1 MKYFKNIIT
10 VFVALVAM
18 SSCKN
23 TKVLTSYCT
32 NVEGIFKLHD
42 GMTLDEVSSTL
53 NVQPTDFYYAL
64 DNKFEVVTYVYRHN
78 YQLVSRKS
86 ISNETSL
93 RGGSARYKDEQ
104 TLFVILDA
112 NTKKLVYYITE
123 PGRKKAA
130 KEINYALLYKLK
142 K

>member
-1 MKYFKNIIT
+1 MLIT
-10 VFVALVAM
+10 
-18 SSCKN
+18 SCKN
-23 TKVLTSYCT
+23 SKVLTSYST

-42 GMTLDEVSSTL
+42 GMTLDEVSSAL

-64 DNKFEVVTYVYRHN
+64 DNKYEVVTYTYRRN
-78 YQLVSRKS
+78 YQLVARDRV
-86 ISNETSL
+86 NDEASL
-93 RGGSARYKDEQ
+93 RGGPARYKDEQ

-112 NTKKLVYYITE
+112 NTKKLIYYITE

>member
-1 MKYFKNIIT
+1 MKSMKQILLALI
-10 VFVALVAM
+10 VFLTIA
-18 SSCKN
+18 SCKESN
-23 TKVLTSYCT
+23 VLTSYCT

-42 GMTLDEVSSTL
+42 GMTLDEISAAL

-64 DNKFEVVTYVYRHN
+64 DDKYEVVTYTYRRN
-78 YQLVSRKS
+78 YQLVLRDE
-86 ISNETSL
+86 INDEASL
-93 RGGSARYKDEQ
+93 RGGSSRYKDEQ

-112 NTKKLVYYITE
+112 NTKKMIYYITE

-130 KEINYALLYKLK
+130 KEINYSLLYKLK